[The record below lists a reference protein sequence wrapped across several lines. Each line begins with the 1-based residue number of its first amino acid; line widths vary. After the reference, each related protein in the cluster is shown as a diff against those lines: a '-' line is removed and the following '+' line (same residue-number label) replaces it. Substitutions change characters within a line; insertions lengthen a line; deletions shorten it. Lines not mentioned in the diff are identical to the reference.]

1 MSIYQDLVEKF
12 NFNQKYNSVKRF
24 VRKLKHKTPKQFDR
38 LEFLP
43 GEEAQVDY
51 GKTVLTMGST
61 IPHPDRFPQQLPL
74 HRMLLRNL
82 RPQP

>member
-24 VRKLKHKTPKQFDR
+24 VRKLKHKTPKQYDR

-43 GEEAQVDY
+43 GEDY
-51 GKTVLTMGST
+51 GENGLMVRKQ
-61 IPHPDRFPQQLPL
+61 I
-74 HRMLLRNL
+74 
-82 RPQP
+82 